1 MRLRI
6 KEAAALSGVSAK
18 TLRYYD
24 RIGLLSPSET
34 TEAGYRIYREAELE
48 RLREILLLRE
58 LDFPLREIAA
68 LLDAPGRDRRAA
80 LRRQK
85 DLLEQKRLR
94 LTGII
99 DLADRLCRGDE
110 TMDFTPFHA
119 DGLDAAKEAYA
130 LEAQRRWGHTGA
142 YRESRRRD
150 ALRTEADR
158 EKAQAEMEALL
169 RAFAA
174 LRGSDPAAPEAR
186 ELVRAW
192 QAHITKWY
200 YTCTPEIL
208 SGLGEMY
215 TADPRFAGNMDVFG
229 DGSAA
234 FMTEAIRAYCG
245 SLQSS

>member
-1 MRLRI
+1 MRLKI
-6 KEAAALSGVSAK
+6 KEAAALSGVSEK

-24 RIGLLSPSET
+24 RIGLLTPKET
-34 TEAGYRIYREAELE
+34 TEAGYRLYGEAELE

-58 LDFPLREIAA
+58 LDFPLREIAF

-85 DLLEQKRLR
+85 ELLEQKRLR

-99 DLADRLCRGDE
+99 ALADRLCRGDE
-110 TMDFTPFHA
+110 TMDFTPFHT
-119 DGLDAAKEAYA
+119 GGMDAAKEEYF
-130 LEAQRRWGHTGA
+130 LEARRRWGHTEA

-158 EKAQAEMEALL
+158 EEAKAEREALL

-174 LRGSDPAAPEAR
+174 LRGSDPAAPPAQ

-215 TADPRFAGNMDVFG
+215 TADPRFSGNMDVFG
-229 DGSAA
+229 AGSAA

-245 SLQSS
+245 SPESP